1 MPEKAKTSSSP
12 AKATTASSQ
21 VAVTISSQQ
30 VPTTNKF
37 YTGLGDDNINA
48 GDGDNT
54 IEPGT
59 GNDSVSVGNG
69 SDQIVLE
76 AGEGSVSIFGFNA
89 IADKLRLGGSL
100 VGKSISL
107 VTELGSTLVKA
118 GDDLLATIKDVP
130 TGVQKAFVSA
140 DIPLYRYQVV
150 DLGAIVGQLDS
161 DGLNTRTVNTATLW
175 EVIAIYR
182 IHASFMGGRTT
193 EGISSQ

>member
-1 MPEKAKTSSSP
+1 MTTSMQ
-12 AKATTASSQ
+12 ATAITRSNRELA
-21 VAVTISSQQ
+21 TIQLPS
-30 VPTTNKF
+30 
-37 YTGLGDDNINA
+37 A
-48 GDGDNT
+48 M
-54 IEPGT
+54 
-59 GNDSVSVGNG
+59 NG

-150 DLGAIVGQLDS
+150 DLA
-161 DGLNTRTVNTATLW
+161 GLKQKISPDR
-175 EVIAIYR
+175 
-182 IHASFMGGRTT
+182 
-193 EGISSQ
+193 GISDCR